1 MTLSTGCNIAMCRSV
16 YMKCM
21 GRQVLIS
28 LYSLLLSL
36 FIVSSQL
43 IVPRASETTAKTVD
57 LAITQEK
64 FGVVR
69 HCSGTS
75 YFNIS
80 SLVYSNSG
88 KYAKMHGYEHFVANV
103 TTMPSQTFFTKS
115 WWKVGFMWQVLTNRR
130 DIQ

>member
-1 MTLSTGCNIAMCRSV
+1 
-16 YMKCM
+16 M

-28 LYSLLLSL
+28 LYSLLFSL
-36 FIVSSQL
+36 FIVSIQL
-43 IVPRASETTAKTVD
+43 IVLRASDTTAKTID
-57 LAITQEK
+57 LTITQEK

-80 SLVYSNSG
+80 SLAYSNSG
-88 KYAKMHGYEHFVANV
+88 KYAKMHGYEHFVANE
-103 TTMPSQTFFTKS
+103 TTMPSAAFFKPKS
-115 WWKVGFMWQVLTNRR
+115 RWKVGFMWQVLTNRR